1 MTATATRAL
10 ELLEDE
16 REEVCEPRPHGEAPK
31 QAHQETDVRTS
42 TTGLGLRVHDVTVL
56 FVIVA
61 AQVAWLSALGYAA
74 FRMLT

>member
-1 MTATATRAL
+1 
-10 ELLEDE
+10 
-16 REEVCEPRPHGEAPK
+16 
-31 QAHQETDVRTS
+31 
-42 TTGLGLRVHDVTVL
+42 VHDVTVL